1 MKNKFAF
8 FYLIFILNFF
18 SFFYSSALSVNNF
31 TSYEQKEKHLSKN
44 SLIFINPE
52 KAILFITKAYP
63 EKIIKSGFDKN
74 KELWFITIKNS
85 RKKNTLFWYDNCFL
99 PEENLNELL
108 NVTNIS
114 QKINTQTETI
124 NIKSIYEPLFY
135 EYPET
140 TPDPKNFSKEKI
152 AQIRELSSDEHIRTV
167 QPKGITF
174 LFNALYDGESEN
186 LIRTNIIK
194 SNFFGMRVNMHKDVI
209 PHLKKVE
216 EKIKT
221 LAVTNKKI
229 QAFIDEIHSI
239 GGFNWRDIRSSENR
253 SSHSWGVSID
263 IMPVLRGR
271 QIYWEWSKHSFGDK
285 WITTSLNARWIPP
298 KEVIEAFE
306 SEGFIW
312 GGKWELW
319 DNMHF
324 EYRPEIL
331 SLTFNN

>member
-1 MKNKFAF
+1 M
-8 FYLIFILNFF
+8 
-18 SFFYSSALSVNNF
+18 
-31 TSYEQKEKHLSKN
+31 
-44 SLIFINPE
+44 
-52 KAILFITKAYP
+52 
-63 EKIIKSGFDKN
+63 
-74 KELWFITIKNS
+74 
-85 RKKNTLFWYDNCFL
+85 
-99 PEENLNELL
+99 
-108 NVTNIS
+108 TNIS